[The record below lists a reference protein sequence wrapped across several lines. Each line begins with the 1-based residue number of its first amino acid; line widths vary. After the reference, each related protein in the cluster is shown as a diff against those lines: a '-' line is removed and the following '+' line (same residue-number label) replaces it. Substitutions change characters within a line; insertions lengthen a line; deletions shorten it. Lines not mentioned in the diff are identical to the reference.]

1 MKWVLKALVQ
11 KGISGMPGRE
21 RIHYLLQKHLSRSLP
36 IPDDIFRNKAKIAL
50 KHLQVWKKH
59 CKSNLRSQ
67 AKFLEFGAGWELVGP
82 LVNAAAGIRNQT
94 VVDISKHV
102 RLELIRDTLNK
113 IRQQKEWVENQIG
126 APISPDIQ
134 KIIVALPSNLAFLN
148 DLGIHY
154 SAPIDMRST
163 NFAPDSFD
171 LILNTSTLEHI
182 PREDIVRILVECFR
196 ILRKGGMMSCVIDL
210 TDHFA
215 HYDQTITH
223 YNFLKYSDAL
233 WWLFNSKIHFQN
245 RLRCSDYLEMFL
257 NAGFQVVEYQ
267 KIIERQA
274 DADLLPN
281 LKLAKR
287 FKSNDIRS
295 DIAVGRLDVVLRKN

>member
-11 KGISGMPGRE
+11 TMISGMPGRE
-21 RIHYLLQKHLSRSLP
+21 NIHYFLQRQLSRSLP
-36 IPDDIFRNKAKIAL
+36 ISDEVFRNKANIAL
-50 KHLQVWKKH
+50 KHLQVWMKH
-59 CKSNLRSQ
+59 RKSDLPNQS
-67 AKFLEFGAGWELVGP
+67 KFLEFGAGWELVGP
-82 LVNAAAGIRNQT
+82 LINAAAGIRDQT

-102 RLELIRDTLNK
+102 RLELIRDSLNK
-113 IRQQKEWVENQIG
+113 IRQQKEWVEDRIG
-126 APISPDIQ
+126 VPISPDIQ
-134 KIIVALPSNLAFLN
+134 KIIVDLPSSLAFLK

-154 SAPIDMRST
+154 SAPMDMRST

-196 ILRKGGMMSCVIDL
+196 ILRRGGMMSCVIDL

-223 YNFLKYSDAL
+223 YNFLKYPDAL

-245 RLRCSDYLEMFL
+245 RLRCSEYLEMFL
-257 NAGFQVVEYQ
+257 NAGFQVVECQ
-267 KIIERQA
+267 KIIEREA
-274 DADLLPN
+274 DADLLPS

-287 FKSNDIRS
+287 FHSTDLRS
-295 DIAVGRLDVVLRKN
+295 DIAIGRLDVVLRKD